1 VLKLNKLFGFGFEN
15 MKMVEE
21 IDENDEEKVTC

>member
-1 VLKLNKLFGFGFEN
+1 LKLNKLFGFGFEN

-21 IDENDEEKVTC
+21 IGESDEEKVTC